1 MVLYQIFDID
11 QCFKIFFFTYYFM
24 RFKFVFVQKEWRQ
37 FKQQKLLLFLDVIPF
52 NNFEI
57 FLMKDNPFFL
67 H

>member
-11 QCFKIFFFTYYFM
+11 QCFKKFFFTYCFM

-52 NNFEI
+52 NNFE
-57 FLMKDNPFFL
+57 FFFNER
-67 H
+67 